1 MAQTVTNPYEI
12 ILNSVAYKIEGQIRP
27 QLKSRFP
34 ARISTGDDS
43 FDNEQYLSNWIISD
57 QRGGIGVEEMDES
70 VHSDRCF
77 WTNCLIDYNNHIR
90 LPRLATAL
98 TLPTMPTIT
107 DGGMEVWDDANTLH
121 SWTKSVN
128 PTLDQESGAANVYA
142 GTYSAKLSGAA
153 GYIYQDISSV
163 AVVLGK
169 RYSFTAYCKTS
180 TASHARVSLWY
191 DGTGGTV
198 TYSQAHSGG
207 GSFEKLAVS
216 AVIPADATYV
226 RVCCNI
232 GGAPIAYF
240 DTAAVP
246 TLTSTNRGFCNF
258 NSNTYMWTGDTILK
272 VNTSTG
278 AAMTFVGSLGRDIT
292 DMVASVNSRM
302 YIAVA
307 DDIGGSGTL
316 TNNTGT
322 ATGSPI
328 TMATGINAITVTG
341 AGTFDIVLQA
351 GHAGIAYNGS
361 AVVANGAVASPAPLT
376 GSPTVTVTGTGTI
389 YVLLGTAYYY
399 MNTSETFT
407 QSTALADYFLQ
418 WDDKLNSFCTSLGA
432 SYYSTNPDAAAPT
445 WTHYGTVTDI
455 PAAKLR
461 KPLIYQDAD
470 GNDIIY
476 WANSII
482 LKAHDAANTK
492 YVDTKCK
499 LSDHPNGAKGCLF
512 WRDGLFLSEGLGIKK
527 YTVGSSA
534 TITDVGLN
542 KDDGLIS
549 YYNGE
554 IVKLVEGENEM
565 FALVDASQVTGTNYS
580 GLYAYDGNAWSCWWA
595 DGTADEAM
603 YDAIVSTAYGYRL
616 YWIVGSTPTVYYI
629 DLMRGSKNPSQ
640 LSGTISY
647 ASAGVWISP
656 WFDAGSTNAA
666 KCIKQIASYCKNI
679 TATETVT
686 IKYRTNHT
694 NTDIATGWTTL
705 VTLDTSGENGSIETL
720 LASGVGISVDAIQLR
735 LDLAR
740 GSTTTNSPD
749 VQAIVVSYLKT
760 LDMKWGWNFTIVAD
774 EVYRGQSPAALI
786 SALQTAANSTTLV
799 PFIFRDDATNYTK
812 YVRIESFYGLH
823 GTGHEYIGKYVVSV
837 IEP

>member
-1 MAQTVTNPYEI
+1 
-12 ILNSVAYKIEGQIRP
+12 
-27 QLKSRFP
+27 
-34 ARISTGDDS
+34 
-43 FDNEQYLSNWIISD
+43 
-57 QRGGIGVEEMDES
+57 MDES
-70 VHSDRCF
+70 VHGDRCF
-77 WTNCLIDYNNHIR
+77 WTNCLVGYNGHIR
-90 LPRLATAL
+90 LPRLASTL
-98 TLPTMPTIT
+98 TLPTLATLSDT
-107 DGGMEVWDDANTLH
+107 GFETWASVSDLTYWTEGGQNQTVQQGTGAN
-121 SWTKSVN
+121 K
-128 PTLDQESGAANVYA
+128 YA
-142 GTYSAKLSGAA
+142 GTYSVFLFAA
-153 GYIYQDISSV
+153 NNVGDYGVVYQNMGSITSM
-163 AVVLGK
+163 LGK
-169 RYSFTAYCKTS
+169 YFRITGYCKS
-180 TASHARVSLWY
+180 ASIGGCRIY
-191 DGTGGTV
+191 ITTDGTAGTT
-198 TYSQAHSGG
+198 TYSGYHTGG
-207 GSFEKLAVS
+207 GGWEQLS
-216 AVIPADATYV
+216 AALTLPADATYITIGV
-226 RVCCNI
+226 RVEQGK
-232 GGAPIAYF
+232 GGYF
-240 DTAAVP
+240 DAITIP
-246 TLTSTNRGFCNF
+246 TLAFTANPLFCNF
-258 NSNTYMWTGDTILK
+258 NSALYLAINDCVLKLNTGGTGFNY
-272 VNTSTG
+272 VGNTST
-278 AAMTFVGSLGRDIT
+278 AIT
-292 DMVASVNSRM
+292 DMVSSLNSKM
-302 YIAVA
+302 YIAVGNSTKYWIMTTA
-307 DDIGGSGTL
+307 DAFTQ
-316 TNNTGT
+316 
-322 ATGSPI
+322 ATG
-328 TMATGINAITVTG
+328 ATS
-341 AGTFDIVLQA
+341 L
-351 GHAGIAYNGS
+351 
-361 AVVANGAVASPAPLT
+361 ANW
-376 GSPTVTVTGTGTI
+376 
-389 YVLLGTAYYY
+389 
-399 MNTSETFT
+399 
-407 QSTALADYFLQ
+407 FLQ
-418 WDDKLNSFCTSLGA
+418 WDDKLQEFRTDGTSF
-432 SYYSTNPDAAAPT
+432 YSVDPDAGGGAT
-445 WTHYGTVTDI
+445 WTTYGTVTDI

-461 KPLIYQDAD
+461 KPVIYQDAD

-476 WANSII
+476 WANSIS

-534 TITDVGLN
+534 IITDVGLN

-554 IVKLVEGENEM
+554 IVKLVEGENEI

-580 GLYAYDGNAWSCWWA
+580 GVYAFDGDAWSCWWA

-640 LSGTISY
+640 LSGIISY

-679 TATETVT
+679 TTTETVT

-720 LASGVGISVDAIQLR
+720 LASGAGISVDAIQLR

-740 GSTTTNSPD
+740 GSTATNSPD

-774 EVYRGQSPAALI
+774 EVYRGQSPAVLI